1 MLAFTENTKA
11 KQQQMLFSSVQKDL
25 INANKEDDDYD

>member
-11 KQQQMLFSSVQKDL
+11 KQQQMLFSSVKKDL